1 MNFSL
6 DYYEKLN
13 QHLQVTISCDC
24 YMADLLCPEQEN
36 ENWCM
41 LGKCLKANLWSF
53 RSLSDNISCVF
64 WCSLST
70 ANVVQL
76 IYVISFVG
84 KSVMYF
90 SSERNHIS
98 CNKMLAWWTNCVIM
112 NARSLTTL
120 ARTWDLSSMGAFAE
134 RISEVKQLTA
144 HYRHCKLCSNNGFVP
159 ICLFLWRRPSY
170 ESYILCIMFT
180 LESTNRKRWE
190 PWTVVLKLNQPRWQA
205 TSGNNRLCQENIT
218 NLQLYPVD
226 YHSPN

>member
-13 QHLQVTISCDC
+13 QHLLVTISCDVGAV

-41 LGKCLKANLWSF
+41 LGKCLKANLCSF

-76 IYVISFVG
+76 IYVIFFVG

-90 SSERNHIS
+90 SPERNHIS
-98 CNKMLAWWTNCVIM
+98 CNKMLAWWTNCVITD
-112 NARSLTTL
+112 ARSLTTL
-120 ARTWDLSSMGAFAE
+120 ARTWRPVYHGCFGREGFQRWNSWLLITDRKF
-134 RISEVKQLTA
+134 
-144 HYRHCKLCSNNGFVP
+144 CSNNGFIP
-159 ICLFLWRRPSY
+159 ICLYLRRLPKKLRV
-170 ESYILCIMFT
+170 YILCTMFA
-180 LESTNRKRWE
+180 LESTSRKRWE
-190 PWTVVLKLNQPRWQA
+190 PWTAHEQ
-205 TSGNNRLCQENIT
+205 
-218 NLQLYPVD
+218 
-226 YHSPN
+226 